1 MPITLAQAQEL
12 SQSKLTNYVIDEFRQ
27 SALLD
32 ILPFDNTVKPQGGK
46 TLAYVYNRISTLPT
60 AATRA
65 IGAEYVAQEAITTAH
80 TTHLKVFGGSFE
92 VDRVIASDEV
102 QVIDHIMFQLQQ
114 KSKAT
119 VAKFHDMFINGD
131 SGVGDGTTFDGLDK
145 AITGS
150 STELTPTSPIDL
162 NSSADIDSHWKAFL
176 DYLRALRA
184 KMDGA
189 PSLYL
194 MNQDMFSIFQR
205 VMDRAGFNL
214 ASKENYGNEVLQWGS
229 SMVMALGDKAG
240 TANPV
245 IEIADGKTSIY
256 AVRLGLDAVHGLAPD
271 GSKIVRTYLP
281 DMTLPGAVKKG
292 EVEMVAAIAMK
303 ATRSAAVLRDILIA

>member
-1 MPITLAQAQEL
+1 
-12 SQSKLTNYVIDEFRQ
+12 
-27 SALLD
+27 
-32 ILPFDNTVKPQGGK
+32 
-46 TLAYVYNRISTLPT
+46 
-60 AATRA
+60 
-65 IGAEYVAQEAITTAH
+65 
-80 TTHLKVFGGSFE
+80 
-92 VDRVIASDEV
+92 
-102 QVIDHIMFQLQQ
+102 
-114 KSKAT
+114 
-119 VAKFHDMFINGD
+119 
-131 SGVGDGTTFDGLDK
+131 
-145 AITGS
+145 
-150 STELTPTSPIDL
+150 
-162 NSSADIDSHWKAFL
+162 
-176 DYLRALRA
+176 
-184 KMDGA
+184 
-189 PSLYL
+189 
-194 MNQDMFSIFQR
+194 
-205 VMDRAGFNL
+205 MDRAGFNL